1 MSENSQR
8 NSAINAAAN
17 IKVHHAG
24 IPDLSPNMVR
34 KMYRGGIR
42 SGEPSRTTSQATEM
56 LDKIPPSQ
64 RAGINGKSAGSNAE
78 EYLVNKHGSHVK
90 PHSKGGSNHPRNMRW
105 EDAKQ
110 NTARGDKSMTW
121 QEQMRLDAKWH
132 FDNFTGAVKAGAKA
146 APLGAAIGAATTA
159 PFSMLTNALRVI
171 RGEISAQQ
179 AAIETVK
186 DTVVGGTVGGVTAF
200 TITTIAA
207 ACPPIA
213 IALTAV
219 APALTVVGTAG
230 MVYEFF
236 NILENHK
243 QEVKA
248 YYESLTQQELEH
260 LQAIENELIY
270 EHNKNLEFLAEA
282 KAINETIKNRPI
294 KPGIEAAIKR
304 YQESVAIAQS
314 LELTSADSPLLG
326 NSVFPSLPL
335 EKE

>member
-1 MSENSQR
+1 MSENYQR
-8 NSAINAAAN
+8 NSSINATAN

-24 IPDLSPNMVR
+24 MQDLSTTVR
-34 KMYRGGIR
+34 HKIYRGGIR

-56 LDKIPPSQ
+56 LKKIPPSQ
-64 RAGINGKSAGSNAE
+64 RAGIDGKSAGISAQ
-78 EYLVNKHGSHVK
+78 EYLVDKHASHIK
-90 PHSKGGSNHPRNMRW
+90 PHSKGGSNNPRNIKW
-105 EDAKQ
+105 EDGKQ
-110 NTARGDKSMTW
+110 NIVRGNKPMTW
-121 QEQMRLDAKWH
+121 QEQMRLNAKWH
-132 FDNFTGAVKAGAKA
+132 FDNLTGAVKAGIKA
-146 APLGAAIGAATTA
+146 APLGAAVGAATTA

-171 RGEISAQQ
+171 RGEISAQE

-200 TITTIAA
+200 TVTTIAA

-243 QEVKA
+243 QEVKFF
-248 YYESLTQQELEH
+248 YESLTHQELEH

-270 EHNKNLEFLAEA
+270 EHHKNLEFIAEA
-282 KAINETIKNRPI
+282 KAVNQTIKNRPI
-294 KPGIEAAIKR
+294 KPGIEAAMKR

-314 LELTSADSPLLG
+314 LGLTSTDSPLIS
-326 NSVFPSLPL
+326 NSVYPSLPL
-335 EKE
+335 EK

>member
-1 MSENSQR
+1 MSENHER
-8 NSAINAAAN
+8 NSAINAAASIN
-17 IKVHHAG
+17 IHHAK
-24 IPDLSPNMVR
+24 ITDLPSNVAR

-42 SGEPSRTTSQATEM
+42 SGEPLRTTSQATQM
-56 LDKIPPSQ
+56 LHKVPPSQ
-64 RAGINGKSAGSNAE
+64 RAGIDSKSASSNVR
-78 EYLVNKHGSHVK
+78 EYLSGKHASHIK
-90 PHSKGGSNHPRNMRW
+90 PHSKGGSNNPRNIVW

-110 NTARGDKSMTW
+110 NIVRGDKTMTW
-121 QEQMRLDAKWH
+121 QEQMRLNAKWH
-132 FDNFTGAVKAGAKA
+132 FENLTGAVKAGVKA
-146 APLGAAIGAATTA
+146 APLGAAIGAASTA
-159 PFSMLTNALRVI
+159 PFSMLTNALRVV

-200 TITTIAA
+200 SVTTIAA

-243 QEVKA
+243 QEVKY

-270 EHNKNLEFLAEA
+270 QHDKNLKFIDEAQAVNKN
-282 KAINETIKNRPI
+282 IKNRPI

-304 YQESVAIAQS
+304 YQYSVAIAQS
-314 LELTSADSPLLG
+314 LGLTSVDSPLLS
-326 NSVFPSLPL
+326 NSQLRFLT
-335 EKE
+335 

>member
-1 MSENSQR
+1 MSENYQR

-17 IKVHHAG
+17 VKVHHAR
-24 IPDLSPNMVR
+24 ITDLSANVAR
-34 KMYRGGIR
+34 KMYRGGVR
-42 SGEPSRTTSQATEM
+42 SGEPSRSTSQATEM
-56 LDKIPPSQ
+56 VNKIPPSQ
-64 RAGINGKSAGSNAE
+64 RAGIDGKSAGSNAQ
-78 EYLVNKHGSHVK
+78 EYLVNKHASHIK
-90 PHSKGGSNHPRNMRW
+90 PHSKGASNNPRNIKW

-110 NTARGDKSMTW
+110 NIVRGDKPMTW
-121 QEQMRLDAKWH
+121 QEQMRLNAKWH
-132 FDNFTGAVKAGAKA
+132 FDNLTGAVKAGIKA
-146 APLGAAIGAATTA
+146 APLGAAVGAATTA

-171 RGEISAQQ
+171 RGEISAQE
-179 AAIETVK
+179 AVIETVK

-200 TITTIAA
+200 TVTTIAA

-243 QEVKA
+243 QEVKFF
-248 YYESLTQQELEH
+248 YESLTHQELEH

-270 EHNKNLEFLAEA
+270 EHHKNLEFIAEA
-282 KAINETIKNRPI
+282 KAVNQTIKNRPV

-314 LELTSADSPLLG
+314 LGLTSTDSPLLG
-326 NSVFPSLPL
+326 NSVYPSLPL
-335 EKE
+335 EK